1 MLLVWAV
8 MRSANEGETKS
19 KIDSKDQ
26 VFEIKKNEQKKT
38 CKTEKDDWNT
48 CVKLRWESYTLD
60 IALDHLSRTD
70 VSEGM
75 PLFIGRNFQC
85 VSYRDCVVFISH
97 LNGKDFCFVLLN
109 PLWVSCDSVSPLAIR
124 QIVQSNWTIWMQ
136 TVLLK
141 HDEAHTVNFE
151 IQQQYTKR
159 TRWKWE
165 FSKVTHKLTVTT

>member
-8 MRSANEGETKS
+8 IRSANEGETKS

-26 VFEIKKNEQKKT
+26 VFEIKKKEQKKT

-75 PLFIGRNFQC
+75 PLFIGRIF
-85 VSYRDCVVFISH
+85 SVFHIEIV
-97 LNGKDFCFVLLN
+97 LFLFRIWMEKTFVLYFWIHYGFPVILY
-109 PLWVSCDSVSPLAIR
+109 R
-124 QIVQSNWTIWMQ
+124 
-136 TVLLK
+136 
-141 HDEAHTVNFE
+141 
-151 IQQQYTKR
+151 
-159 TRWKWE
+159 RWP
-165 FSKVTHKLTVTT
+165 